1 MILYRVS
8 LLIGVLL
15 ASSLAS
21 ADQPQAAPAFNQVV
35 EGRIRPQLERLLT
48 QLVEDGRGMQLGGT
62 PVFNGSDR
70 FLPGKIALAFADLIT
85 TLQPSDPRLP
95 RAIDDFRRIAN
106 LTIDDPNDSWGIYY
120 YLSALNALKRE
131 GRLERALDPLTLARL
146 RVRLDWRTF
155 VDVDTFKLIEHPSNY
170 YCVAFAIARL
180 RHELGWEDASGAN
193 RLFAAISAHYLK
205 YSGPHGFSDETD
217 GEGRYDRYSVLL
229 AGELAQRFLETGD
242 APPSQL
248 VEWLR
253 KSVDVMFVRLN
264 PRGEGFEYGRS
275 LGPYSETAIIEVL
288 TAAAVL
294 NLLDEEQQ
302 SLAYAFISRAAQRY
316 ADFWLDARSGS
327 VNLWDGGRRTD
338 DYRGKFRILGENF
351 SLGHQYIYT
360 NTAWNRL
367 GYKDRPPVENSAV
380 ALSRLA
386 PRTVTWFERGTYD
399 RMLLTLRDRGQIIG
413 LPLINGGAGQHMHS
427 PYFPIPFSNG
437 MLSGVPDGEEP
448 LLVPR
453 FELGDGTSLM
463 PLAFFRDIK
472 VDAQDNRTVVSYRQ
486 SEMDRM
492 GTNRPIADD
501 RISVRTTYSFE
512 PGTIVRTDVYTPKRA
527 VAVDRVVL
535 ELASFSEEPSTDGL
549 ATRFRRGVVRDFQV
563 TGLQSCESAAVAGDV
578 RYQTSTGSFA
588 SKVRCTRTDFT
599 LSRPVTISWRL
610 HYQQIPALGLDRLAD
625 SP

>member
-1 MILYRVS
+1 MILYRVA
-8 LLIGVLL
+8 LLIGMLV
-15 ASSLAS
+15 ASLPAC
-21 ADQPQAAPAFNQVV
+21 ADQPQVGPAFNQIV

-48 QLVEDGRGMQLGGT
+48 QLVEDGRAMQLGGT

-85 TLQPSDPRLP
+85 TLQPGDPRLP
-95 RAIDDFRRIAN
+95 RAIDDFRWLAN

-131 GRLERALDPLTLARL
+131 GMLQRALDPLTLARL

-193 RLFAAISAHYLK
+193 RLFAAISAHYLQH
-205 YSGPHGFSDETD
+205 SGPHGFSDETD

-229 AGELAQRFLETGD
+229 AAELAQRFLETGD
-242 APPSQL
+242 APPPQV

-253 KSVDVMFVRLN
+253 KAVDVMLLRLN

-288 TAAAVL
+288 TAGAVL
-294 NLLDEEQQ
+294 DLLDEEQQ
-302 SLAYAFISRAAQRY
+302 ALAYAFISRAAQRY
-316 ADFWLDARSGS
+316 VDFWLDARSGS

-360 NTAWNRL
+360 NAAWNRL
-367 GYKDRPPVENSAV
+367 GYKDRPPMESFAV
-380 ALSRLA
+380 ALSRQA
-386 PRTVTWFERGTYD
+386 PRAVTWFERGTYD
-399 RMLLTLRDRGQIIG
+399 RVLVTLRDRGQVIS
-413 LPLINGGAGQHMHS
+413 LPLINGGTGQHMHS

-437 MLSGVPDGEEP
+437 MLSGVPDGAEP

-453 FELGDGTSLM
+453 FELADGTALM
-463 PLAFFRDIK
+463 PLAFFRDIEVNAK
-472 VDAQDNRTVVSYRQ
+472 DDRTVISYRQ

-492 GTNRPIADD
+492 GTSRPIADG
-501 RISVRTTYSFE
+501 RISVSTTYSFE
-512 PGTIVRTDVYTPKRA
+512 PGTIVRTDVYTPKQE

-535 ELASFSEEPSTDGL
+535 ELASFSEQPATDGL
-549 ATRFRRGVVRDFQV
+549 VTRFKRGMIRDFRV
-563 TGLQSCESAAVAGDV
+563 TGLQSCESATVAGDV

-588 SKVRCTRTDFT
+588 SKVRCTRTAFR
-599 LSRPVTISWRL
+599 LRQPLTISWRL
-610 HYQQIPALGLDRLAD
+610 HYQPE
-625 SP
+625 

>member
-1 MILYRVS
+1 MILPRVC
-8 LLIGVLL
+8 LLVGVLL
-15 ASSLAS
+15 ATLPAG
-21 ADQPQAAPAFNQVV
+21 ADQPQAGTAYNQIV
-35 EGRIRPQLERLLT
+35 ETRIRPQLERLLT

-70 FLPGKIALAFADLIT
+70 FLPGKIALAFSDLIT
-85 TLQPSDPRLP
+85 TLQPDDPRLP
-95 RAIDDFRRIAN
+95 KALEDFRRLAR

-120 YLSALNALKRE
+120 YLSALNALDRD
-131 GRLERALDPLTLARL
+131 GMLQRALDPLTFARL

-155 VDVDTFKLIEHPSNY
+155 VDVETFKLIEHPSNY

-180 RHELGWEDASGAN
+180 RHELGWEDASGAD
-193 RLFAAISAHYLK
+193 RLFSAITAHYAK

-242 APPSQL
+242 APASQV

-253 KSVDVMFVRLN
+253 KSIDVMLVRLN

-275 LGPYSETAIIEVL
+275 LGPYSETAIVEVL

-294 NLLDEEQQ
+294 DLLDEEQKA
-302 SLAYAFISRAAQRY
+302 LAYAFASRAARRY
-316 ADFWLDARSGS
+316 VDFWLDPDTGS

-360 NTAWNRL
+360 NAAWNRL
-367 GYKDRPPVENSAV
+367 GYKDKPPMEDFAA
-380 ALSRLA
+380 ALSRL
-386 PRTVTWFERGTYD
+386 PSRTVTWFQRGAHD
-399 RMLLTLRDRGQIIG
+399 RALLTLRDRGRIIS

-437 MLSGVPDGEEP
+437 MSSGVPDGQEP

-453 FELGDGTSLM
+453 FELTDGTALM
-463 PLAFFRDIK
+463 PLAFFRDIEI
-472 VDAQDNRTVVSYRQ
+472 DAKGARTVVTYRQ

-492 GTNRPIADD
+492 GSNGPIADD
-501 RISVRTTYSFE
+501 RISVRTTYTFE
-512 PGTIVRTDVYTPKRA
+512 PGTIVRTDVYTPTQGVPVERI
-527 VAVDRVVL
+527 VL
-535 ELASFSEEPSTDGL
+535 ELASFSEQPSTAGL
-549 ATRFRRGVVRDFQV
+549 VTRFASGVVRDFQV
-563 TGLQSCESAAVAGDV
+563 TGLDACESGAVAGDA
-578 RYQTSTGSFA
+578 RYRVSTGAFA
-588 SKVRCTRTDFT
+588 SKVRCTRKAFT
-599 LSRPVTISWRL
+599 LNRPLSLTWRL
-610 HYQQIPALGLDRLAD
+610 RYRPD
-625 SP
+625 

>member
-1 MILYRVS
+1 MTLYRVS
-8 LLIGVLL
+8 LLIAVLV
-15 ASSLAS
+15 ASSPVC
-21 ADQPQAAPAFNQVV
+21 ADQPQVAPAFNQIV
-35 EGRIRPQLERLLT
+35 EARIRPQLERLLT

-85 TLQPSDPRLP
+85 TLPRSDPRLP
-95 RAIDDFRRIAN
+95 RAIDNFRRIAN

-120 YLSALNALKRE
+120 YLSALNALNRE
-131 GRLERALDPLTLARL
+131 GMLQRALDPLTLARL

-170 YCVAFAIARL
+170 YVVAFAIARL
-180 RHELGWEDASGAN
+180 RHELGWEDASGAS
-193 RLFAAISAHYLK
+193 RLFTAIAAHYLK

-242 APPSQL
+242 APPPQ
-248 VEWLR
+248 VVDWLR
-253 KSVDVMFVRLN
+253 KSMDVMFLRLN
-264 PRGEGFEYGRS
+264 ARGEGFEYGRS

-294 NLLDEEQQ
+294 NLLDEQQQ

-316 ADFWLDARSGS
+316 VDFWLDARSGS

-360 NTAWNRL
+360 NAAWNRL
-367 GYKDRPPVENSAV
+367 GYKDRPPVESFAV

-399 RMLLTLRDRGQIIG
+399 RALVTLRDRGQIIS
-413 LPLINGGAGQHMHS
+413 LPLINGGVGQHMHS
-427 PYFPIPFSNG
+427 PYFPIPFANG

-448 LLVPR
+448 LLIPR
-453 FELGDGTSLM
+453 FELADGTALM

-472 VDAQDNRTVVSYRQ
+472 VDAQGNRTVISYRQ

-492 GTNRPIADD
+492 STHRPIADD
-501 RISVRTTYSFE
+501 RITVSTTYAFE
-512 PGTIVRTDVYTPKRA
+512 PGTIVRTDVYTPKQKVA
-527 VAVDRVVL
+527 VARVVL
-535 ELASFSEEPSTDGL
+535 ELASFSEAPSTDGL
-549 ATRFRRGVVRDFQV
+549 VTRFGHGAVRDFQV

-578 RYQTSTGSFA
+578 RYQTPTGSFA
-588 SKVRCTRTDFT
+588 SKVRCTRTAFT
-599 LSRPVTISWRL
+599 LQQPLTISWRL
-610 HYQQIPALGLDRLAD
+610 RYQAE
-625 SP
+625 

>member
-1 MILYRVS
+1 MIHYRVS
-8 LLIGVLL
+8 LLIGMLV
-15 ASSLAS
+15 ASSLVC
-21 ADQPQAAPAFNQVV
+21 ADQPQTTPAFNQIV

-85 TLQPSDPRLP
+85 TLPPSDPRLP
-95 RAIDDFRRIAN
+95 RALDNFRRLAN

-131 GRLERALDPLTLARL
+131 GMLQPALDPLTLARL

-180 RHELGWEDASGAN
+180 RHELGWEDGSGAD
-193 RLFAAISAHYLK
+193 RLFTAISAHYLK

-242 APPSQL
+242 APPPQV

-253 KSVDVMFVRLN
+253 KSVAVMLLRLN

-275 LGPYSETAIIEVL
+275 LGPYSETGIIEVL

-302 SLAYAFISRAAQRY
+302 ALAYAFVSRAAQRY
-316 ADFWLDARSGS
+316 VDFWLDARSGS

-360 NTAWNRL
+360 NAAWNRL
-367 GYKDRPPVENSAV
+367 GYKDRPPVENFAES
-380 ALSRLA
+380 LSRLT

-399 RMLLTLRDRGQIIG
+399 RVLVTLRDRGQIIS
-413 LPLINGGAGQHMHS
+413 LPLINGGAGQHLHS

-437 MLSGVPDGEEP
+437 MLSGVPDGEES

-453 FELGDGTSLM
+453 FELADGTALM

-472 VDAQDNRTVVSYRQ
+472 VDAQDKRTVVSYRQ

-492 GTNRPIADD
+492 GTSRPIADD
-501 RISVRTTYSFE
+501 RITVSTTYTFE
-512 PGTIVRTDVYTPKRA
+512 PGTIVRTDVYTPKQA

-549 ATRFRRGVVRDFQV
+549 GTRFKHGMVRDFQV

-588 SKVRCTRTDFT
+588 SKVRCTRTAFT
-599 LSRPVTISWRL
+599 LQQPLTISWRL
-610 HYQQIPALGLDRLAD
+610 RYQPE
-625 SP
+625 